1 MQSRRSRAASFAL
14 QHCDFLISS
23 KSCHGRQTHQICLC
37 FVFYILAGVCRTPFG
52 RMPFSIYTGCF
63 FWDESRFLSGTVK
76 YAKCMLNHKKDL
88 LGNKY
93 AVRHSFRKIQNWKV
107 YFGGSILHVK
117 ILLGYYRK
125 FLKRIIFWVTT
136 TFLSP
141 AATIWRPVAIP
152 LHHKKCVA
160 TLLNIKNL
168 FMMLL

>member
-1 MQSRRSRAASFAL
+1 MAKIPQNYCHFCIFSTSELSILTLKF
-14 QHCDFLISS
+14 S
-23 KSCHGRQTHQICLC
+23 KLKHLRVSPELG
-37 FVFYILAGVCRTPFG
+37 
-52 RMPFSIYTGCF
+52 TGCF

-76 YAKCMLNHKKDL
+76 YAKCMSNHKKDL

-117 ILLGYYRK
+117 NLLRCRGK
-125 FLKRIIFWVTT
+125 FLTRIIFWVTT
-136 TFLSP
+136 TFLWP